1 MNAISYEKQLP
12 VLAEYD
18 VLVCGGGVA
27 GFTAAV
33 QAARLGAK
41 TAIVDRHSELGGI
54 LTTGENGAIALFYAF
69 GKQVIKGIGWEYCE
83 RLRKKGFASYPD
95 FEHTK
100 VHHCLGINVSHVG
113 AAAEMDLMC
122 KEAGVHL
129 YYLQPICDVIKD
141 GDGRV
146 SGVAILT
153 ASGMAIIRAQQ
164 IIDCTGDGMVAY
176 LAGAQYKLGE
186 DDGTLSL
193 QPGTLSYHMKGID
206 PKKIDEAD
214 ADLSFR
220 KAVEN
225 GEVSLLDNR
234 CGAGKGHF
242 ILQWGGCNVNHF
254 IINGTDSE
262 NVTKAHIE
270 SRERLVKLEKWIQA
284 QKNCENAKITGY
296 APEITV
302 RETRRI
308 VGDAYITVDDYLS
321 GRVYDD
327 AICYSFYPIDLH
339 QLDNDGQLYNKFH
352 EEGVVPTIPL
362 GALLVKGFENLS
374 VAGRCASGDRLANS
388 AYRVKASCMAMGQAV
403 GVTAAL
409 AVKNGCTLR
418 EVPFK
423 DIRKTLLENDA
434 ILPPLNEACE

>member
-1 MNAISYEKQLP
+1 
-12 VLAEYD
+12 
-18 VLVCGGGVA
+18 
-27 GFTAAV
+27 
-33 QAARLGAK
+33 
-41 TAIVDRHSELGGI
+41 
-54 LTTGENGAIALFYAF
+54 
-69 GKQVIKGIGWEYCE
+69 
-83 RLRKKGFASYPD
+83 
-95 FEHTK
+95 
-100 VHHCLGINVSHVG
+100 
-113 AAAEMDLMC
+113 
-122 KEAGVHL
+122 
-129 YYLQPICDVIKD
+129 
-141 GDGRV
+141 
-146 SGVAILT
+146 
-153 ASGMAIIRAQQ
+153 
-164 IIDCTGDGMVAY
+164 MVAY

-193 QPGTLSYHMKGID
+193 QPGTLSYHMEGID